1 MAAERPLHKKPQGET
16 RQMPFETVDAGP
28 RRIAVIG
35 GGISGMAAAHL
46 LARDASVVLYEA
58 EARLGGHARTVLAG
72 KRGDQPVDTGFI
84 VFNKANYP
92 HLVQLFTD
100 LNVPIAD
107 SSMTFGASLQ
117 GGRMEYALASV
128 NALFATR
135 SNIVNPKFLRMLR
148 DIMHFNKHA
157 EAAAKDPAQT
167 IRDLLCQLGTG
178 DYFRDYYITP
188 LSGAIWSTPVQGI
201 LDFPAQALIRF
212 FKNHALLGVYGQHQ
226 WYTVQGGSI
235 EYVRR
240 LQASLVTHGVDL
252 RLRAPIAGVKRVPG
266 GAMVRAHGAEWEM
279 FDEVIFA
286 THSDTALT
294 LLSDASPAERSALSA
309 VRYQP
314 NEAVLHAD
322 TRLMPKRRSCWASW
336 VYCEPAGPKPDRI
349 DLTYWMNSLQ
359 PIPQDDPLFVTL
371 NSTQV
376 IDERLIHDTVTW
388 QHPVFDLEALAAQG
402 TISAMNGTQNTWF
415 CGAWMRNGFHED
427 GFQSAVDVVQAMQS
441 QKVQITA

>member
-1 MAAERPLHKKPQGET
+1 
-16 RQMPFETVDAGP
+16 MPFETVNAGP

-46 LARDASVVLYEA
+46 LAPEASVVLFES
-58 EARLGGHARTVLAG
+58 EPRLGGHARTVLAG

-84 VFNKANYP
+84 VFNKVNYP
-92 HLVQLFTD
+92 HLVKLFTD

-107 SSMTFGASLQ
+107 SSMTFGASLR
-117 GGRMEYALASV
+117 GGKMEYALASL

-135 SNIVNPKFLRMLR
+135 SNILNPAYLRMLR
-148 DIMHFNKHA
+148 DILHFNKHA
-157 EAAAKDPAQT
+157 EAAATDPTLT
-167 IRDLLCQLGTG
+167 IGDLLSNLGTG
-178 DYFRDYYITP
+178 PYFRDYYITP

-240 LQASLVTHGVDL
+240 LQASLIHQGTDL
-252 RLRAPIAGVKRVPG
+252 RLGAPIAGVRRVPG
-266 GAMVRAHGAEWEM
+266 GAMVRAQGAEWEM
-279 FDEVIFA
+279 FDDVIFA
-286 THSDTALT
+286 THSDIALS
-294 LLSDASPAERSALSA
+294 LLSDASPEETRALSA

-322 TRLMPKRRSCWASW
+322 ANLMPKRRSCWASW

-371 NSTQV
+371 NTTQP
-376 IDERLIHDTVTW
+376 IREELIHDTVTFH
-388 QHPVFDLEALAAQG
+388 HPVFDLPALAAQD
-402 TISAMNGTQNTWF
+402 TIRAMNGSRNTWF

-427 GFQSAVDVVQAMQS
+427 GFQSAVDVVDAMQRER
-441 QKVQITA
+441 VQLAA

>member
-1 MAAERPLHKKPQGET
+1 
-16 RQMPFETVDAGP
+16 MPFETMEAGP

-46 LARDASVVLYEA
+46 LAPSASVVLFES
-58 EARLGGHARTVLAG
+58 EGRLGGHARTVLAG

-84 VFNKANYP
+84 VFNKVNYP
-92 HLVQLFTD
+92 HLVKLFTD
-100 LNVPIAD
+100 LDVPVAD
-107 SSMTFGASLQ
+107 SSMTFGASLR
-117 GGRMEYALASV
+117 GGRMEYALASL

-135 SNIVNPKFLRMLR
+135 SNIVNPAFLRMLR
-148 DIMHFNKHA
+148 DIVYFNKHA
-157 EAAAKDPAQT
+157 EAAATDPSLT
-167 IRDLLCQLGTG
+167 IGDLLENLGTG
-178 DYFRDYYITP
+178 PYFRDYYITP

-240 LQASLVTHGVDL
+240 LQASLVAHGAEL
-252 RLRAPIAGVKRVPG
+252 RLGAPIAGVKRVPG
-266 GAMVRAHGAEWEM
+266 GAMVRTHGGDWDM

-286 THSDTALT
+286 THSDTALS
-294 LLSDASPAERSALSA
+294 LLSDATPAETAALSA

-322 TRLMPKRRSCWASW
+322 TNLMPKRRSCWASW

-371 NSTQV
+371 NSTQA
-376 IDERLIHDTVTW
+376 IRQELIHDTVTF
-388 QHPVFDLEALAAQG
+388 QHPVFDLPALAAQDAIR
-402 TISAMNGTQNTWF
+402 TMNGTRNTWF

-427 GFQSAVDVVQAMQS
+427 GFQSAVDVVDAMQR
-441 QKVQITA
+441 QRVQVAA